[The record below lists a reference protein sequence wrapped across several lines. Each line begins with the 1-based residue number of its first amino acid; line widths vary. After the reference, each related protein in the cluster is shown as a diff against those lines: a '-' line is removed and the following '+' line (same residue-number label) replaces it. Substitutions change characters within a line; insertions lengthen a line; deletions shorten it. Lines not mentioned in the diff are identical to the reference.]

1 MPKGVKQ
8 SVFEPCWWDQTVP
21 AIKATNC
28 TENLHL
34 CAAVPRKT
42 SVTSE
47 HNNMIIQ
54 QARVKKLKMC
64 KMKDT
69 ITKEQNT
76 GQPSSQTK
84 TQRP

>member
-8 SVFEPCWWDQTVP
+8 SVFEPCWDQTVP
-21 AIKATNC
+21 AIETTNC

-34 CAAVPRKT
+34 CAAVPGKT

-54 QARVKKLKMC
+54 QTSEKIEDAQ
-64 KMKDT
+64 D
-69 ITKEQNT
+69 
-76 GQPSSQTK
+76 
-84 TQRP
+84 QRHDHKRTENRST